1 MHSTVCYQ
9 VGLISEINSMH
20 EHEFWSIQV
29 RLEVIW
35 LSPSELSTSSTS
47 NRVPSEVVESIHH
60 HDNVLV
66 LKPPAIK
73 RKLGLQEVISERSSS
88 RLR

>member
-1 MHSTVCYQ
+1 
-9 VGLISEINSMH
+9 MH

-35 LSPSELSTSSTS
+35 LSPSEQVSTS

>member
-35 LSPSELSTSSTS
+35 LSSSEQVSTS